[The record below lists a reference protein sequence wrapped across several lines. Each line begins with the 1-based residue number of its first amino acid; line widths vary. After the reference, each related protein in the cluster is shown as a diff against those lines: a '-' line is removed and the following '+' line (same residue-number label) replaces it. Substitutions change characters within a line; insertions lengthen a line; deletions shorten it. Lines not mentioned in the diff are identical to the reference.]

1 MIMLLIFLDIDRER
15 SISIFCPYLRLLAM
29 AEDCTIAQESSAEG
43 ESASVATI
51 DGTWCQGWNESIV
64 MWRSES
70 VERSVS

>member
-1 MIMLLIFLDIDRER
+1 
-15 SISIFCPYLRLLAM
+15 M
-29 AEDCTIAQESSAEG
+29 AEDCTIARESPAEG